1 MRECESYVYILE
13 KKKRLEGR
21 KKRLIKSQGKKNKIK
36 SSN

>member
-13 KKKRLEGR
+13 KKKLEGR